1 MQIIDLLSIFSN
13 IAMAAEEAG
22 HAVAEPSV
30 LGTLGVNWKLFL
42 AQLVN
47 FSLVLFVL
55 WRWVFKPVS
64 KKLTERSEKIATA
77 LKDAEDIEKEKLAFE
92 EWKNKQIADAKNEAF
107 QIITDAKKDAEAVK
121 AEILKQAKIEQAKV
135 VEMSKKEIHDE
146 AEKSA
151 NKIKTEVATLVV
163 SATEKIL
170 KEKLDPAKDKEI
182 LKKAITDSLNS

>member
-1 MQIIDLLSIFSN
+1 MQIVEILSIFTN
-13 IAMAAEEAG
+13 VALAAEEVG
-22 HAVAEPSV
+22 HAAAEPSV
-30 LGTLGVNWKLFL
+30 LGTLGINWKLFL
-42 AQLVN
+42 AQLLN

-55 WRWVFKPVS
+55 WKWVFKPVS

-77 LKDAEDIEKEKLAFE
+77 LKDAEDIEKEKLAFD
-92 EWKNKQIADAKNEAF
+92 EWKNQQITDAKNEAF

-121 AEILKQAKIEQAKV
+121 AEILKQAKLEQAKI

-151 NKIKTEVATLVV
+151 TKIKTEVATLVV